1 MSKKIFVAGPF
12 NDKSEDIKN
21 FRIKSISE
29 YCVKL
34 FNKGDSPISALLMGL
49 SFAKFGNLSTDT
61 ETWTTFSETLLKGCD
76 EMHVLCVDGWDKST
90 GVLAEIELAN
100 SLNIKVT
107 YVEV

>member
-12 NDKSEDIKN
+12 NDNSEDIKN
-21 FRIKSISE
+21 FRIKTISE

-61 ETWTTFSETLLKGCD
+61 NTWITFSETLLKGCD

-90 GVLAEIELAN
+90 GVKIEVEEATR
-100 SLNIKVT
+100 LNIDII
-107 YVEV
+107 YIR